1 MGRSKAQPLAAA
13 ARSIAVSLLVALPE
27 TGAVVVLV
35 RVFRPVRIAVP
46 VIGVAVIAMTDRI
59 VAVAVAAV
67 ALRRK
72 RKLPVVSGAVTV
84 GETDAEPVTLRG
96 APVERPA
103 AARVRFTL
111 PHAFAVTAIV
121 GLGARRRRPDTA
133 LDASLLRSPALR
145 RVACRR
151 RHYCTRNG
159 DRQQL
164 SPSSYAH
171 RRSPR
176 WHRGKCKR

>member
-67 ALRRK
+67 AKPSFVSAVEAAGERRLLVGAWGALHVHARIAASALWRQ

-96 APVERPA
+96 APVERTA
-103 AARVRFTL
+103 GARV
-111 PHAFAVTAIV
+111 
-121 GLGARRRRPDTA
+121 
-133 LDASLLRSPALR
+133 
-145 RVACRR
+145 
-151 RHYCTRNG
+151 
-159 DRQQL
+159 
-164 SPSSYAH
+164 
-171 RRSPR
+171 
-176 WHRGKCKR
+176 